1 MSAQYNDRAYWIK
14 RKEKGKDPL
23 VDKILDD
30 PTSPEGQLYEKVK
43 DLSTAKVKKRYIEAA
58 LIASSDFQAIAD
70 LLEIPVETVEFYS
83 KVFFDVVGYDRL
95 SKLDVIDKA
104 KEHDEMVMK
113 TWALHQG
120 LGFIAWRLG
129 KKVTVSPIDG
139 LEELFNTCIYK
150 AKEALFNPNASSA
163 SIESTKWA
171 KLALD
176 ISRLLKVW
184 VLDSDAAKKD
194 IDLAIKE
201 VMPNFK
207 SLDDLMSEA
216 EKLEEEEKE
225 NDDDND
231 GSA

>member
-1 MSAQYNDRAYWIK
+1 MSAKYNDRAYFIK

-23 VDKILDD
+23 VDKILDE
-30 PTSPEGQLYEKVK
+30 PTSPEGQLYERVK
-43 DLSTAKVKKRYIEAA
+43 EVFDTKIKKRYIESA
-58 LIASSDFQAIAD
+58 LIASSDYKAIAE
-70 LLEIPVETVEFYS
+70 LLEVPEDIVEFYS
-83 KVFFDVVGYDRL
+83 KIFFDVVGYDRL

-104 KEHDEMVMK
+104 KDTDEMIMK

-129 KKVTVSPIDG
+129 KKVTVSPIEG

-150 AKEALFNPNASSA
+150 AKEALFNANSTSA

-201 VMPNFK
+201 VMPDFK

-216 EKLEEEEKE
+216 ERLEEEEK

-231 GSA
+231 RST

>member
-1 MSAQYNDRAYWIK
+1 MSARYNDRAFFIR

-23 VDKILDD
+23 VDKILDEPD
-30 PTSPEGQLYEKVK
+30 SPEGQLYEKVK
-43 DLSTAKVKKRYIEAA
+43 DVFDTKVKKRYIEAA

-70 LLEIPVETVEFYS
+70 LLEIPVESVEFYS
-83 KVFFDVVGYDRL
+83 KIFFDVTGYDRL

-104 KEHDEMVMK
+104 KDTDEMIMK

-120 LGFIAWRLG
+120 LSFIAWRLG
-129 KKVTVSPIDG
+129 KKVAVSPIDG

-150 AKEALFNPNASSA
+150 AKEALFNPNASTA

-184 VLDSDAAKKD
+184 VLDSDSAKRD

-207 SLDDLMSEA
+207 SLDDLMVEA
-216 EKLEEEEKE
+216 EKLEDE
-225 NDDDND
+225 NKDDDDND
-231 GSA
+231 GST